1 MAPDFPVCLKLL
13 AAYAAAGPESTPA
26 GPFHGGASR
35 QGLRET
41 AAGSPGEGWGEGE
54 EEAHMPFLS
63 SGSSR
68 LSLLIFCLKGWGGEK
83 SFQEP
88 QCFILFKE
96 KGIKIF
102 KKKKLRAKG
111 KAFTF
116 L

>member
-35 QGLRET
+35 QGLWET

-68 LSLLIFCLKGWGGEK
+68 LSLLIFCLKGWGGK
-83 SFQEP
+83 RVFKNP
-88 QCFILFKE
+88 NVLFSS
-96 KGIKIF
+96 
-102 KKKKLRAKG
+102 KKKE
-111 KAFTF
+111 
-116 L
+116 

>member
-13 AAYAAAGPESTPA
+13 AAYAAAGPESPPA
-26 GPFHGGASR
+26 GPFRDGASR
-35 QGLRET
+35 QGLQET
-41 AAGSPGEGWGEGE
+41 AAGSRGEGGA

-68 LSLLIFCLKGWGGEK
+68 LSLLIFCLKGWGEK

-88 QCFILFKE
+88 QCVILFKE

-102 KKKKLRAKG
+102 KKKKTEGQK
-111 KAFTF
+111 
-116 L
+116 